1 MCGIIG
7 VVRRRATRQPPNLDD
22 LVRTLDGAQA
32 QLSGWSG
39 ELGRLHDAATALRYV
54 DTALRGA
61 PGVFALVDDPAGADA
76 LAERSGAITALIAGI
91 EQDLDARARPP
102 TGAELE
108 ALNAPLLAPRDPA
121 CPIR

>member
-7 VVRRRATRQPPNLDD
+7 VIRRRATRQPPNLDD

-61 PGVFALVDDPAGADA
+61 PGVFALVDDPAAPDPLADRTGP
-76 LAERSGAITALIAGI
+76 LTAL
-91 EQDLDARARPP
+91 LPPTHPPPPARPP
-102 TGAELE
+102 PPT
-108 ALNAPLLAPRDPA
+108 
-121 CPIR
+121 